1 MKVFKIPLTI
11 LSLSLVFIS
20 FKVFESMKLQVS
32 IIEEFNNHTYKDE
45 TLEKVLNM
53 DYSFPNITVTT
64 LSMSDIVARY
74 YFLSENFEEAL
85 EILNNKHT
93 SNPYLFSR
101 EILKAEIFAYLK
113 VNDSALFYSK
123 LAFNNMPN
131 NPFYFETVSRQFNI
145 ARQKD
150 SIIKY
155 YDRIP
160 EKNQLGNFKSILS
173 LFSVDSLSPV
183 EIKQIAKNAKN
194 IFPTDKTIQVLGDY
208 VLYGSSN
215 VKLAVESSQTAS
227 QLVKE
232 SKYKEASEL
241 YIKSASLNPSDYTY
255 FENAG
260 YTLGLISKHEE
271 AIPYLLRVVDSLNPG
286 TGKSEFLLGY
296 SYGQLGKNELAC
308 KYLRKSIKLN
318 FQPAYQEFNKV
329 CK

>member
-1 MKVFKIPLTI
+1 MKAFKISLTI

-20 FKVFESMKLQVS
+20 FKVFESMKLQVA

-45 TLEKVLNM
+45 TLQMVLNM

-85 EILNNKHT
+85 KILDNKQT

-113 VNDSALFYSK
+113 VNDSALSYSK
-123 LAFNNMPN
+123 IAFNNMPN
-131 NPFYFETVSRQFNI
+131 NPFYFETVARQFNI

-155 YDRIP
+155 YNRIP

-173 LFSVDSLSPV
+173 LFSVDSISSA
-183 EIKQIAKNAKN
+183 EIKQIAKNAKK
-194 IFPTDKTIQVLGDY
+194 IFPSDKTIQVLGDY
-208 VLYGSSN
+208 TLYGSSN
-215 VKLAVESSQTAS
+215 VKLAVESSLNAS

-260 YTLGLISKHEE
+260 YTLGLIGKHEE
-271 AIPYLLRVVDSLNPG
+271 AIPYLSQVVDSLNPG

-296 SYGQLGKNELAC
+296 SYGQLGQNELAC

-318 FQPAYQEFNKV
+318 FQPAYQEFNNV